1 MRKQTVFFGALIMV
15 LLMSGAFSSIA
26 ANKAEPA
33 GGEVFLYTGSP
44 LILSQGEVKM
54 LDAANPDIGATI
66 IQSRT
71 LVPLRALSEY
81 FGAEVNYDQNRKEA
95 VIQYNGK
102 KYIFPI
108 GERKYFLDK
117 GMGKIEYAMDSQSVV
132 LDGRTMVPLRA
143 FCENVLGRTVSYYN
157 RVIAVSDRPIDLKS
171 ETKLVGEVQS
181 KIGEAVKAS
190 SKAELERVL
199 ASAASTPEYTQINA
213 KQLIT
218 DGADMKAKGEAVSDS
233 SSENSSYST
242 TNVQVDGIDEAD
254 IVKTDGKYIYIGG
267 NNVVRI
273 VGADSGKLS
282 DTTAIRL
289 ASNKNVNEIYVAD
302 GKLVILGTK
311 WEESHNS
318 VNNPQPIMEEK
329 AVTTDKASTLG
340 FDKRIY
346 PPYYNQKSFSFI
358 DVYDISNPARPVY
371 LKGHEMEGS
380 YQSSRK
386 NGDIVYMVTNT
397 STWGDVLP
405 LMRDTVSGSKETEM
419 KLGDVMIM
427 PRHPASGYIIVSAM
441 NVDDGEKTE
450 VEAITAYGSTM
461 YMNDSSLYLAVNGSD
476 STSIIKFK
484 LAGLKVGYA
493 GSGKVKGYLLNQFS
507 MDEYKGN
514 LRVATT
520 TLESVNG
527 IYILDDSMNQIGS
540 IDGLAKGETIY
551 SVRFIGDKGYIVTYR
566 TVDPLFVFDLSD
578 PQKPAVTGELKIPG
592 FSNYLHPIGKDLIL
606 GIGADTYDI
615 YRKDENGKDVVVG
628 TRQGGIKLS
637 LFDISDAGKPKEISK
652 LVLGDSGSGSEAMY
666 NHKAVMVDQASEK
679 AAFDAY
685 LNYEDQKKPSQQGA
699 LIVGYE
705 GNRLNLK
712 GILNSEPAG
721 TYGNDIPYARRV
733 LYIGNQLYYVQDGR
747 VTSYDYDSLK
757 KIDDLVLQ

>member
-1 MRKQTVFFGALIMV
+1 MRKKTVFYGILVMALT
-15 LLMSGAFSSIA
+15 MSGAFFSIA
-26 ANKAEPA
+26 ANQTEP
-33 GGEVFLYTGSP
+33 GGGDVFLYTGSP

-54 LDAANPDIGATI
+54 LDAANPDIGATV
-66 IQSRT
+66 IQSRA

-81 FGAEVNYDQNRKEA
+81 FGAEVNYDQNKKEA
-95 VIQYNGK
+95 AIQYDGK

-108 GERKYFLDK
+108 GEKKYFLDR
-117 GMGKIEYAMDSQSVV
+117 GIGKTEYAMDSQSVV
-132 LDGRTMVPLRA
+132 LDGRTMVPLRV

-157 RVIAVSDRPIDLKS
+157 RVIAVSDHAIDLKS
-171 ETKLVGEVQS
+171 DTKLIGKVQG

-190 SKAELERVL
+190 SKVELQRVL
-199 ASAASTPEYTQINA
+199 AAGASTPQYIQNDA
-213 KQLIT
+213 KEMMT
-218 DGADMKAKGEAVSDS
+218 DGVNTKTKAEAASGS

-273 VGADSGKLS
+273 VGADNGKLS
-282 DTTAIRL
+282 DATAIRL

-311 WEESHNS
+311 WDGSYKNITD
-318 VNNPQPIMEEK
+318 PQPLTEEK
-329 AVTTDKASTLG
+329 AVALSAANKM
-340 FDKRIY
+340 IY

-358 DVYDISNPARPVY
+358 DVYDISNPSRPLY

-397 STWGDVLP
+397 SMGGDVLP
-405 LMRDTVSGSKETEM
+405 LMRDSVSGNKESEL

-427 PRHPASGYIIVSAM
+427 PRHPSSGYIIVSAM
-441 NVDDGEKTE
+441 NITDGEKTE
-450 VEAITAYGSTM
+450 VEAITAYGSIM
-461 YMNDSSLYLAVNGSD
+461 YMNDSSLYLAVND
-476 STSIIKFK
+476 NESTSIIKFR

-520 TLESVNG
+520 IWESGNG
-527 IYILDDSMNQIGS
+527 ISILDDSMNQIGS
-540 IDGLAKGETIY
+540 VDGLAKGETIY

-628 TRQGGIKLS
+628 TRQGGIKFS

-652 LVLGDSGSGSEAMY
+652 LVLGDSGSGAEAMY
-666 NHKAVMVDQASEK
+666 NHKAIMVDQTSERV
-679 AAFDAY
+679 AFDAS
-685 LNYEDQKKPSQQGA
+685 LNYEDQKKPYQQGA

-712 GILNSEPAG
+712 GLLNSEPSG
-721 TYGNDIPYARRV
+721 NYGNDIPYARRV
-733 LYIGNQLYYVQDGR
+733 LYIGEQLYYVQDGR